1 MPPTPPPSKPPE
13 PQPGILEI
21 ELYTGGAASAP
32 GAARVLKLSSNENP
46 LGPSPAAMAAFTAAA
61 PMLHRYPSTDHAS
74 VRAAIG
80 EVHGLDP
87 ERIVMGV
94 GSDEVFNFLAYAYA
108 GPGDEVIHT
117 SHGFSMYPIVARA
130 AGAVPVEVPE
140 RDRTVDTDA
149 ILAAVTERTRMV
161 FVANPGNPT
170 ATFVPLAT
178 LEALAEGLPSHVVL
192 VVDGA
197 YAEFVPGYDGGARI
211 VEARENVVMTRTFS
225 KLYGLGGLR
234 IGYGYAPRGMV
245 DVLNRLRG
253 PFNLSAPALAAAEA
267 AVRDTG
273 FAARTVEMTVENRA
287 WMVER
292 VRALGLACDDSFAN
306 FVTPRFASEGVAAH
320 VLAALRDEGILV
332 RGIAG
337 YGLPEA
343 LRITVGT
350 REDCAAVVDGIARA
364 LEGAA

>member
-1 MPPTPPPSKPPE
+1 MTPV
-13 PQPGILEI
+13 PQPGILDI
-21 ELYTGGAASAP
+21 ALYTPGQAAAP
-32 GAARVLKLSSNENP
+32 GAGRILKLSSNENP
-46 LGPSPAAMAAFTAAA
+46 LGPSPAAKAAFAAAA
-61 PMLHRYPSTDHAS
+61 PFLHRYPSTDHATCR
-74 VRAAIG
+74 VAIG

-87 ERIVMGV
+87 ARIVMGV

-108 GPGDEVIHT
+108 GPGDEVIYT
-117 SHGFSMYPIVARA
+117 EHGFSMYPIVARA
-130 AGAVPVEVPE
+130 AGATPVKVAE
-140 RDRTVDTDA
+140 RERRVDVDT

-170 ATFVPLAT
+170 ATFVPLAE
-178 LEALAEGLPSHVVL
+178 LKRLAEALPSSVVL
-192 VVDGA
+192 VLDGA

-234 IGYGYAPRGMV
+234 IGFGYAPRAMV
-245 DVLNRLRG
+245 DVMNRVRG

-273 FAARTVEMTVENRA
+273 FAAKTVDMTVENRT

-292 VRALGLACDDSFAN
+292 FRAMGLGCDDSYAN
-306 FVTPRFASEGVAAH
+306 FVTPRFASEGVATH
-320 VLAALRDEGILV
+320 VLAALMGDGILV
-332 RGIAG
+332 RGIGG

-350 REDCAAVVDGIARA
+350 RAECETVVTAVAEA
-364 LEGAA
+364 LEDAS